1 MLYLF
6 IHLKLM
12 NKILV
17 IGSSGQIGTELVVS
31 LRKKYGNDFVI
42 ASDIRKSND
51 KITKSG
57 PFEILDVTDKNQL
70 IYIIKKYKI
79 KTVYLLAAIL
89 SAKSEKNIDSA
100 WSLNMTAL
108 LNVLNLGRE
117 KIISKIF
124 WPSSIAVF
132 GPDTPKINT
141 PQNTIM
147 NPNTV
152 YGISKLAGEKWCE
165 YYFEKF
171 NVDVRSIRYPGL
183 IGWKSDPG
191 GGTTDY
197 AVEIFHKAVNN
208 DVFTCFLS
216 KNTILPMMY
225 MEDAII
231 ATIGIMEADFQ
242 QIKIRTSYNL
252 AGFSF
257 SPEQLHD
264 EIKKH
269 ISSFEIKYQ
278 PDYRQDIAE
287 SWPKSIDD
295 TFAKKDW
302 NWKSTC
308 SIEKMTSIMIENLT
322 EKYKVTL

>member
-12 NKILV
+12 NRILV
-17 IGSSGQIGTELVVS
+17 IGSSGQIGTELVMS
-31 LRKKYGNDFVI
+31 LRKKYGNDFVV
-42 ASDIRKSND
+42 ASDIRKSNVN
-51 KITKSG
+51 IAKSG

-89 SAKSEKNIDSA
+89 SAKSEKNINSA

-216 KNTILPMMY
+216 KNTMLPMMY

-257 SPEQLHD
+257 SPEQLHE
-264 EIKKH
+264 EIKKL

-278 PDYRQDIAE
+278 PDYRQNIAE
-287 SWPKSIDD
+287 SWPQSIDD
-295 TFAKKDW
+295 KFAKKDW
-302 NWKSTC
+302 NWKSTF